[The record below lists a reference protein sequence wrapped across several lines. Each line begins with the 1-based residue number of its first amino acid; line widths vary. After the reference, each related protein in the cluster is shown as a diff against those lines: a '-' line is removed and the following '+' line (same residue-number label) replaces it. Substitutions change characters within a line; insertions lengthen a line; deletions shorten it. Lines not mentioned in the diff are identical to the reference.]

1 MKHKPL
7 NKEVEEDTRK
17 QKDIP
22 CSWIG
27 RINILKMT
35 ILPKDIYRFKVIPI
49 KFQFHFSQKQKNM
62 LKFILNH
69 KRPSDSQ
76 NIPEKKC

>member
-17 QKDIP
+17 RKDIP

-27 RINILKMT
+27 RINVMKNDHFTKRYLQIQSHPNK
-35 ILPKDIYRFKVIPI
+35 IPI
-49 KFQFHFSQKQKNM
+49 SFFTETEKYVKIHIESQKTP
-62 LKFILNH
+62 
-69 KRPSDSQ
+69 R
-76 NIPEKKC
+76 